1 LSTLQLRIFNEDGI
15 REYQSLL
22 ETMNQEGQLLP
33 VDELLVNDDY
43 TVIIGDGVNVTVSDF
58 ASKEECGKYF
68 HELFQKHELA
78 LKAKAIAPI
87 GHRGLMTWLDAA
99 WSPYVLK
106 GSRGQFFVGEL
117 ARHVYNFKPR
127 VNYRH
132 ILGGPIAV
140 YARLASRPELI
151 RIVLNSGLTN
161 NSDTYE
167 QIAGRV
173 QIVSDESALGL
184 ILNLYGS
191 PSLGNELPGATASD
205 ELLPGGLRRFCTLHT
220 QLEMN
225 YDLRAMEPVSI
236 ATLLPEEFSGWVDGQ
251 PTKKKSRK
259 SNVRKRA
266 AKSSKVRAK
275 RKTR

>member
-1 LSTLQLRIFNEDGI
+1 MSTLQLRIFNEDGI

-22 ETMNQEGQLLP
+22 ETMNQEGELLP
-33 VDELLVNDDY
+33 VDDLLENDDY
-43 TVIIGDGVNVTVSDF
+43 TVIIGDEVEVTVSDF
-58 ASKEECGKYF
+58 GSKEECGRYF
-68 HELFQKHELA
+68 YELFQKHELA
-78 LKAKAIAPI
+78 LKAKAIVPI

-99 WSPYVLK
+99 WSPYVMK
-106 GSRGQFFVGEL
+106 GSGGQFSVGEL
-117 ARHVYNFKPR
+117 SRHIYNFKPR

-151 RIVLNSGLTN
+151 RTVLNSGLTN

-173 QIVSDESALGL
+173 QIVSDENALEL
-184 ILNLYGS
+184 ILKLYGS
-191 PSLGNELPGATASD
+191 PSLGNELPGARD
-205 ELLPGGLRRFCTLHT
+205 KLLPGGLRRFCTLHT

-225 YDLRAMEPVSI
+225 YDLRAMEQISLT
-236 ATLLPEEFSGWVDGQ
+236 TLLPEEFSVWVNGQ

-259 SNVRKRA
+259 VGVRKRLV
-266 AKSSKVRAK
+266 KSEKVRAK
-275 RKTR
+275 RKKR